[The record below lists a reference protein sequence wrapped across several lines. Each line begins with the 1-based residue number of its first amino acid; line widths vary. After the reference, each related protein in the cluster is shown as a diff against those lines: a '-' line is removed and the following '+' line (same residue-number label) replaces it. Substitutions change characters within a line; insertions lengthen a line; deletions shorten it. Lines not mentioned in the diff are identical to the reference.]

1 MGNEE
6 RRRQSSQYTLWA
18 GLMSIFWKFSVTE
31 EFDVAGVWQ
40 VAINKRKTISRAQN
54 IYGTNAS

>member
-40 VAINKRKTISRAQN
+40 VAIKTISRAQN